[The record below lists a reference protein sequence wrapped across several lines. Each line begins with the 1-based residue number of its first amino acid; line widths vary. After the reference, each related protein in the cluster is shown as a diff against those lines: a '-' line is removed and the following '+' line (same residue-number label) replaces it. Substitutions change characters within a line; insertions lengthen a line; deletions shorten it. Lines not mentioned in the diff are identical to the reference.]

1 MYDKTRPRDKIKI
14 NSSSMLTIGGLTLSK
29 HKKMYITQQNLVTVE
44 PVGPSQEKA
53 FTAYKE
59 DKNLFLSGAA
69 GTGKTFILLYLAL
82 NEVLD
87 KGTPYDK
94 VVLVRSLLP
103 SRDIGFLPGT
113 LEEKSL
119 LYQDPYRILVR
130 YLFEMP
136 SEQEFDVLY
145 DKLNGQGSLEFY
157 STSFLRGQTFDR
169 SIIIVDEASNLLFQE
184 LDTIMTRVGQNSKI
198 MFAGDMA
205 QSDLRK
211 HNGDRDGYHNFLA
224 ILEEMKEFEVIEF
237 GIGDIIRSGLVRSYL
252 IAKTNMGI
260 KMENA

>member
-1 MYDKTRPRDKIKI
+1 M
-14 NSSSMLTIGGLTLSK
+14 
-29 HKKMYITQQNLVTVE
+29 
-44 PVGPSQEKA
+44 
-53 FTAYKE
+53 
-59 DKNLFLSGAA
+59 
-69 GTGKTFILLYLAL
+69 
-82 NEVLD
+82 
-87 KGTPYDK
+87 
-94 VVLVRSLLP
+94 
-103 SRDIGFLPGT
+103 PGT
-113 LEEKSL
+113 LDEKAN

-136 SEQEFDVLY
+136 NEQEFTQLY
-145 DKLNGQGSLEFY
+145 DKLVGQGSLEFY

-211 HNGDRDGYHNFLA
+211 NNGDRDGYHNFQA
-224 ILEEMKEFEVIEF
+224 ILEDMDEFDVVEF

-260 KMENA
+260 KSDTA

>member
-1 MYDKTRPRDKIKI
+1 
-14 NSSSMLTIGGLTLSK
+14 
-29 HKKMYITQQNLVTVE
+29 MYIQSNQLVTISPIGENQQKVFDAWA
-44 PVGPSQEKA
+44 K
-53 FTAYKE
+53 
-59 DKNLFLSGAA
+59 DKNLFLSGSA

-82 NEVLD
+82 KAVLD

-113 LEEKSL
+113 LQEKSD

-136 SEQEFDVLY
+136 TEQDFTQLY
-145 DKLNGQGSLEFY
+145 DKLIGQGSLEFY

-169 SIIIVDEASNLLFQE
+169 SIIIVDEASNLVFQE
-184 LDTIMTRVGQNSKI
+184 LDTIMTRVGQDSKI
-198 MFAGDMA
+198 CFAGDMA

-211 HNGDRDGYHNFLA
+211 HNGDRNGYHNFQS
-224 ILEEMKEFEVIEF
+224 ILNEMEEFVVVDF
-237 GIGDIIRSGLVRSYL
+237 DIGDIIRSGLVRSYL
-252 IAKTNMGI
+252 IAKTNLHLI
-260 KMENA
+260 DES

>member
-1 MYDKTRPRDKIKI
+1 MSR
-14 NSSSMLTIGGLTLSK
+14 
-29 HKKMYITQQNLVTVE
+29 HKKMYITQQNLVTIE
-44 PVGPSQEKA
+44 PVGPAQEKA
-53 FTAYKE
+53 FKAYGE
-59 DKNLFLSGAA
+59 SKNLFLTGSA
-69 GTGKTFILLYLAL
+69 GTGKTFVLLYLAFK
-82 NEVLD
+82 EVLD
-87 KGTPYDK
+87 KGSQYDK

-119 LYQDPYRILVR
+119 LYQDPYRILLR

-136 SEQEFDVLY
+136 NEQEFNVLY
-145 DKLNGQGSLEFY
+145 DKLAGQGSLEFY
-157 STSFLRGQTFDR
+157 TTSFLRGQTFDR
-169 SIIIVDEASNLLFQE
+169 SILIVDEASNMIFQE

-211 HNGDRDGYHNFLA
+211 HNGDRDGYHNFEV
-224 ILEEMKEFEVIEF
+224 ILNEMDEFEVIEF

-252 IAKTNMGI
+252 IAKTNMGV
-260 KMENA
+260 KSDSA

>member
-1 MYDKTRPRDKIKI
+1 MSSNKKNKEI
-14 NSSSMLTIGGLTLSK
+14 N
-29 HKKMYITQQNLVTVE
+29 HNNLVTVKPITDNQKLVFE
-44 PVGPSQEKA
+44 TWKKG
-53 FTAYKE
+53 
-59 DKNLFLSGAA
+59 KNQFLFGAA
-69 GTGKTFILLYLAL
+69 GTGKTFILLHLAFK
-82 NEVLD
+82 EVLD
-87 KGTPYDK
+87 KGSPYDK
-94 VVLVRSLLP
+94 VVIVRSLLP

-113 LEEKSL
+113 LDEKAN

-136 SEQEFDVLY
+136 NEQEFTQLY
-145 DKLNGQGSLEFY
+145 DKLVGQGSLEFY

-211 HNGDRDGYHNFLA
+211 NNGDRDGYHNFQA
-224 ILEEMKEFEVIEF
+224 ILEDMDEFDVVEF

-260 KMENA
+260 KSDTA